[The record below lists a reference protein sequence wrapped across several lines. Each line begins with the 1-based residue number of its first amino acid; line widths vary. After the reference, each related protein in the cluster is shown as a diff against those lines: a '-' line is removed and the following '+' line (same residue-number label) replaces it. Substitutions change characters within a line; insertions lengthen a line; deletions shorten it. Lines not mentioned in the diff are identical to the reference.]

1 MSPRYVLRRLLQA
14 APTVLGI
21 LVISFVLVY
30 LVPGNPTLQLA
41 GENADPA
48 RLAEIDRQFGFDDPL
63 HRQFLTYVGNV
74 FTGDLGF
81 SYSQGDTVASSIRQR
96 LFPTILLTG
105 SALLLSSLVGIVL
118 GALAARRP
126 YGVVDGSVTLSVLLA
141 TALPTFWLAQLML
154 LAFAIHGGW
163 LPIGGYENFRETW
176 TGWRHTLDVAHHMIL
191 PVVVLAATELALV
204 ARVTRAGLIE
214 QNESDYARAAL
225 AKGLS
230 PWGVIRRHELRNV
243 LLPVVTILGLRAG
256 SLFAGAVIIEEV
268 FGWPG
273 IGTLL
278 VQAARQNDRP
288 LMLGVVLL
296 VSLTVVAVNVATDL
310 VYGKIDPRVR
320 VES

>member
-1 MSPRYVLRRLLQA
+1 MYVVRRVLQVL
-14 APTVLGI
+14 PTVVGI
-21 LVISFVLVY
+21 LVISFVLIY
-30 LVPGNPTLQLA
+30 LVPGNPALQLA
-41 GENADPA
+41 GESADPA
-48 RLAEIDRQFGFDDPL
+48 RLAEIDRQYGFDDPL

-81 SYSQGDTVASSIRQR
+81 SYSQGDTVSASIRSR

-105 SALLLSSLVGIVL
+105 SALMLSSLFGLIL

-126 YGVVDGSVTLSVLLA
+126 YGMVDGGVTLSVLLA

-163 LPIGGYENFRETW
+163 LPIGGYENVRETW
-176 TGWRHTLDVAHHMIL
+176 TGWHHTLDVTHHIIL
-191 PVVVLAATELALV
+191 PVVVLAATELALI

-214 QNESDYARAAL
+214 QNESDYARTAL

-256 SLFAGAVIIEEV
+256 ALFAGAVIVEEV

-278 VQAARQNDRP
+278 VQSARQNDRP
-288 LMLGVVLL
+288 LMLGIVLL
-296 VSLTVVAVNVATDL
+296 VSLTVVAVNVITDL
-310 VYGKIDPRVR
+310 LYGRIDPRVR
-320 VES
+320 LDH